1 MKPAGSIISSAK
13 DSGKNKQQQ
22 QGSET
27 KRENSGVDKNDDDK
41 SNRGSKMATDDY
53 VNPDQTNNTL
63 AGVGAEQI
71 KLEQQKNLENKNKLW
86 MDFDDFFVCF
96 K

>member
-1 MKPAGSIISSAK
+1 
-13 DSGKNKQQQ
+13 
-22 QGSET
+22 
-27 KRENSGVDKNDDDK
+27 
-41 SNRGSKMATDDY
+41 MATDDY

>member
-41 SNRGSKMATDDY
+41 SN
-53 VNPDQTNNTL
+53 
-63 AGVGAEQI
+63 
-71 KLEQQKNLENKNKLW
+71 
-86 MDFDDFFVCF
+86 
-96 K
+96 